1 MIHLIM
7 EVKREELELFKE
19 NLSITNSSKN
29 QTEGLVSKYTE
40 INYHK
45 IPHFFDFFRFSAS
58 YLDFSGGQGLF
69 R

>member
-19 NLSITNSSKN
+19 NLSIINSSKN

-40 INYHK
+40 INYLK
-45 IPHFFDFFRFSAS
+45 IHHFFDFFRFSAS
-58 YLDFSGGQGLF
+58 YLDFSGQGLF